1 MAIENNNGSG
11 SMEVR
16 RNKNQRKKKNKYRVL
31 LTVLASVLGV
41 IVIALGAVFLV
52 IRHYYKMSNYQ
63 KDPDEIIVDSS
74 LLESMREADT
84 DETMDSSLEES
95 LQNDIAAQIAE
106 ARSRLYESLG
116 VSDPALDTAGA
127 DDPSA
132 NLPDGSDIAGESGN
146 GEDQQGGQQG
156 GNEGGQ
162 QGGNEGGQQGGNE
175 GGQQGGGQQGGGQQP
190 AGPTSKPTPAP
201 PPVPVVPQMVGNTH
215 NVLLIGVDRRDASW
229 YGNSDAMIL
238 ISINYDKHKITMTS
252 FMRDTYAYIPGA
264 GYWKMNRSCAL
275 GGAPLTCATLE
286 ATFLLHV
293 DNYATCDFLGLVHLI
308 NAIGGIDVSLT
319 PAEAAYIGLSIPSEQ
334 VVHLDGALA
343 LRHARDRSSGGFDYA
358 RTARQ
363 RKVLMAIYNRIKSG
377 SLGGVANAASAILP
391 YVVHNIDGGTI
402 ASLITNAPSLMNWP
416 IQQLRVPFDGQ
427 FYSQNEYLI
436 PYSYQ
441 DTINQLYAY
450 IY

>member
-1 MAIENNNGSG
+1 MAAENNG
-11 SMEVR
+11 MEVR
-16 RNKNQRKKKNKYRVL
+16 RNKERRKKKNKYRVL

-41 IVIALGAVFLV
+41 IVIALGALFLV

-63 KDPDEIIVDSS
+63 KDPDEITVDSS

-84 DETMDSSLEES
+84 DETMESALEES
-95 LQNDIAAQIAE
+95 IQNDIASEIAA
-106 ARSRLYESLG
+106 ARSSLLASLG
-116 VSDPALDTAGA
+116 VSDPALDLSTL
-127 DDPSA
+127 DPSET
-132 NLPDGSDIAGESGN
+132 LPSGDDMAGEGGNDGN
-146 GEDQQGGQQG
+146 GNGDGQQGENQGDPQGGQQG
-156 GNEGGQ
+156 GDANPSQ
-162 QGGNEGGQQGGNE
+162 
-175 GGQQGGGQQGGGQQP
+175 GGQQP
-190 AGPTSKPTPAP
+190 AGPTAKPTTAA
-201 PPVPVVPQMVGNTH
+201 PPVPVVPQMIGNTH

-229 YGNSDAMIL
+229 AGNSDAMIL

-293 DNYATCDFLGLVHLI
+293 DNYATCDFNGLRGLI

-319 PAEAAYIGLSIPSEQ
+319 PSEAAYIGISIPGEQ
-334 VVHLDGALA
+334 VVHLNGNQALA
-343 LRHARDRSSGGFDYA
+343 HARDRSSSGFDYA

-363 RKVLMAIYNRIKSG
+363 RKVLMAIYNKIKSG
-377 SLGGVANAASAILP
+377 SLGGVASAASAILP
-391 YVVHNIDGGTI
+391 YVVHNIDGGTLANLI
-402 ASLITNAPSLMNWP
+402 ANAPSLMNWP